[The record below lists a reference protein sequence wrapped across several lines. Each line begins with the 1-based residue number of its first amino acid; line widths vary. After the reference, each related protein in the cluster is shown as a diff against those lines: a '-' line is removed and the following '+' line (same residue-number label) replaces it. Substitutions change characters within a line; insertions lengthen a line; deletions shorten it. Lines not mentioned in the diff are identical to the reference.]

1 LIFLDGRTL
10 SDYNIQKESTLHLV
24 LRKYKLIFYIRYIYI
39 IIGLRGGT
47 IEPTLRMLAQK
58 YNCDKVIC
66 RK

>member
-1 LIFLDGRTL
+1 M
-10 SDYNIQKESTLHLV
+10 YIQ
-24 LRKYKLIFYIRYIYI
+24 
-39 IIGLRGGT
+39 GLRGGT